1 MPDLELLT
9 HVADPTNHAVQVTP
23 GPHPHMPHTVTGT
36 MPDGMIYQPQE
47 DRYRKDPKTG
57 ITFGHAACFTPR
69 ITGTPTA
76 DGFKR
81 KYRLFLFFHF
91 GLARLSWPG
100 TGYTNYLKHDDHIF
114 EPARRHGPAE
124 QKLENDK
131 CSEMLAGGLIE
142 ASFSKNFCSNLT
154 FPPKKAAD
162 GQWTERR
169 M

>member
-57 ITFGHAACFTPR
+57 ITFGHTACFTPELQGRLEQMVLKEKIGCFSFSILDLPGYHGPVPDIR
-69 ITGTPTA
+69 I
-76 DGFKR
+76 
-81 KYRLFLFFHF
+81 
-91 GLARLSWPG
+91 
-100 TGYTNYLKHDDHIF
+100 NLKHDNPIF
-114 EPARRHGPAE
+114 EPARRHGTAE
-124 QKLENDK
+124 QKLENEK